1 MGSLNCQTVCLFS
14 NFFADVSK
22 KFKTVMAILVSA
34 SESSPFNL
42 LENGIEYYALSL
54 EDVSIWSW

>member
-1 MGSLNCQTVCLFS
+1 
-14 NFFADVSK
+14 
-22 KFKTVMAILVSA
+22 MAILVSA

-54 EDVSIWSW
+54 EDVSI

>member
-1 MGSLNCQTVCLFS
+1 MGSLNCQTLCLFS

-42 LENGIEYYALSL
+42 LENGLNIMLW
-54 EDVSIWSW
+54 V